1 MRGQAQAKI
10 KPSVRWAAKIR
21 EAGRRACREYCKEL
35 PPPTRWPC
43 LLLPCW
49 KCEYHKGGTDCQ
61 GNQIG
66 TRDARIAA
74 ARAAVMELSMYVKSA
89 ETHKQ
94 QTEAEVG
101 EQEGR
106 RA

>member
-1 MRGQAQAKI
+1 MRGQAQARV
-10 KPSVRWAAKIR
+10 KPSVRMAAKIR

-61 GNQIG
+61 GNPIG

-74 ARAAVMELSMYVKSA
+74 ARAAVIELPIAVH
-89 ETHKQ
+89 EQ
-94 QTEAEVG
+94 RTEAEVG
-101 EQEGR
+101 EREGR
-106 RA
+106 PA